1 MKKAAVYLA
10 LLLLLLVLEGCMMP
24 AMHMLGIDHHSNNS
38 QINSKKIISKEVIIS
53 NYKIETE
60 FPIPQL
66 HQEINYLLQIY
77 EQNTKNKITNA
88 EVWFEVIRR
97 NQNDSDEVEKLVSK
111 KIEADDKKN
120 FISSYIFH
128 SDEEVQVGFK
138 VYSIENE
145 KFDKPIEIF
154 SNQRAAES
162 HSNHQ
167 SKSGINPLWYI
178 GAAAM
183 AVKML
188 IIHL

>member
-1 MKKAAVYLA
+1 MKKAAVYFA
-10 LLLLLLVLEGCMMP
+10 SMLLLALEGCMMP
-24 AMHMLGIDHHSNNS
+24 AMHMLGTDHHSNNS
-38 QINSKKIISKEVIIS
+38 QINSKKIISKEIIIS
-53 NYKIETE
+53 NYKIEIE
-60 FPIPQL
+60 FPISQL

-77 EQNTKNKITNA
+77 DQNTKNKIANA

-97 NQNDSDEVEKLVSK
+97 NQNDSDEIEKLVSK
-111 KIEADDKKN
+111 KIEADDNRN

-154 SNQRAAES
+154 SNQGAAES

-167 SKSGINPLWYI
+167 SESGINPLWYI

-183 AVKML
+183 AVMML

>member
-10 LLLLLLVLEGCMMP
+10 LMLLLALGGCMMP
-24 AMHMLGIDHHSNNS
+24 AMHMLGTDHHSNNS

-77 EQNTKNKITNA
+77 DQNTKNKITNA

-97 NQNDSDEVEKLVSK
+97 NQNDSDEIEKLVSK
-111 KIEADDKKN
+111 KIEADDKRN

-145 KFDKPIEIF
+145 KFDKPVEIF
-154 SNQRAAES
+154 SNQGAAES

-167 SKSGINPLWYI
+167 SESGINPLWYI

-183 AVKML
+183 AVMML
-188 IIHL
+188 IIRL